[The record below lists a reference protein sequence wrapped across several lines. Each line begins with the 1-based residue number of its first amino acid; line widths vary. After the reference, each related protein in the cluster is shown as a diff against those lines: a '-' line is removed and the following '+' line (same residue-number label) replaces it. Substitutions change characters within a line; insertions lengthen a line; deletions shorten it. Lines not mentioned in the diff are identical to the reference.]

1 MTLPV
6 VLWVAGSVFVAAMV
20 QQLSGFGFALLAVPL
35 LSVVIGPKEAVA
47 VTTGAGLA
55 SSAVMAWTLRARI
68 ERLELGRM
76 LIGAAIG
83 LPIGVVILRQA
94 SDDPLRLAL
103 GVLLL
108 VTVGFLARGATLG
121 SHRPGVQVGAGVLS
135 GVLNG
140 SLGTGGPPVVV
151 LLQAADTEQHR
162 FRATTSAFFA
172 VCDLVLIPMIVLSGA
187 VRPEAWAYSVTSLPA
202 VALAATIG
210 APLAL
215 RVNPDAFRRLVL
227 GLLVITAVVTIALA
241 LR

>member
-1 MTLPV
+1 MSVPV
-6 VLWVAGSVFVAAMV
+6 VLWVAGSVFVAALV

-35 LSVVIGPKEAVA
+35 LSVAIGPKEAVA

-55 SSAVMAWTLRARI
+55 SSGVMAWTLRAGI
-68 ERLELGRM
+68 ERPELRRM
-76 LIGAAIG
+76 LVGAAIG

-94 SDDPLRLAL
+94 ADDPLRLAL

-108 VTVGFLARGATLG
+108 VTVALLWRGATLG
-121 SHRPGVQVGAGVLS
+121 SHRPSVQVGAGVVS

-172 VCDLVLIPMIVLSGA
+172 VCDVVLIPMIVVSGA
-187 VRPEAWAYSVTSLPA
+187 VGPAAWAYSVTSLPA
-202 VALAATIG
+202 VALAAGIG

-215 RVNPDAFRRLVL
+215 RVDPGAFRRIVLALLTATALVS
-227 GLLVITAVVTIALA
+227 ITLA